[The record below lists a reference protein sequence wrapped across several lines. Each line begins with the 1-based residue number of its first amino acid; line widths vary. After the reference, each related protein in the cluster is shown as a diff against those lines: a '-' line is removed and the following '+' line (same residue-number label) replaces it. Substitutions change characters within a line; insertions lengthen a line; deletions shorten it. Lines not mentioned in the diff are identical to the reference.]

1 MIKRI
6 LKLLAKPFL
15 WIEGW
20 WSRRSKWFKRMVG
33 LLFVCPVFIVGLL
46 AVFSII
52 YDNIEF
58 PATYK
63 PYIWDEKQLSERW
76 EVHEYSDGKKR
87 LYDRQKEKYI
97 MDDMCWVS
105 NVSDD
110 DTLAVIAFPGKRG
123 YINVHTAEMV
133 IEPQYKAAWIF
144 SEGLAAVRNQDGMV
158 GFINKNNEVVIPFK
172 FYAKDD
178 GIVSPYVFKSGLC
191 FMSDSTGHLGLIDR
205 EGNWVVEPAYDYIE
219 PYLVDGFR
227 LVVKDGLYGLLD
239 SASNVV
245 YEPIY
250 QSILVEEDQDRITLI
265 TDTAG
270 CIVDYSGKVV
280 VPFLYED
287 VEVLGYPI
295 SMSSSEENGYY
306 HIESAVSDYAK
317 YRINY
322 EYGLMNAKT
331 GKIITPAIYSTI
343 EMISPT
349 LFSVTI
355 GGYWKPEFLID
366 TKGNVVKQ

>member
-1 MIKRI
+1 MKI
-6 LKLLAKPFL
+6 LKFLAKPFL
-15 WIEGW
+15 WIEGR
-20 WSRRSKWFKRMVG
+20 WSSRSKWFKRLVVVLFVVPSCLVVACS
-33 LLFVCPVFIVGLL
+33 LLFVVGYNVLESFCE
-46 AVFSII
+46 V
-52 YDNIEF
+52 
-58 PATYK
+58 
-63 PYIWDEKQLSERW
+63 PYVWDRK
-76 EVHEYSDGKKR
+76 EVSACLRVDEYSDGKKK
-87 LYDRQKEKYI
+87 LYDKLEKEYI
-97 MDDMCWVS
+97 MDGMQWLS
-105 NVSDD
+105 EVSDD

-172 FYAKDD
+172 FDAKDD
-178 GIVSPYVFKSGLC
+178 GIVLPYVFKSGLC
-191 FMSDSTGHLGLIDR
+191 FMSDSIGLFGIIDR
-205 EGNWVVEPAYDYIE
+205 NGNWLIEPAYDYIE
-219 PYLVDGFR
+219 WHTIDGFR
-227 LVVKDGLYGLLD
+227 KVRKDGLYGLLD
-239 SASNVV
+239 SAFNVV

-250 QSILVEEDQDRITLI
+250 QSVLLEEDQDRITLI

-317 YRINY
+317 YKINY
-322 EYGLMNAKT
+322 EYGLLNAKT

-349 LFSVTI
+349 LFSVSI
-355 GGYWKPEFLID
+355 GGYWQPEFLID
-366 TKGNVVKQ
+366 TKGNVVK

>member
-1 MIKRI
+1 MKI
-6 LKLLAKPFL
+6 LKFLAKPFL
-15 WIEGW
+15 WIEGR
-20 WSRRSKWFKRMVG
+20 WSRRSKWFKRLVVVLFVLPSCFMVICG
-33 LLFVCPVFIVGLL
+33 LLVVLLNTAYDIHRDYVPYVCGEKPV
-46 AVFSII
+46 
-52 YDNIEF
+52 
-58 PATYK
+58 
-63 PYIWDEKQLSERW
+63 SERL
-76 EVHEYSDGKKR
+76 ELRYYSDGAKR
-87 LYDRQKEKYI
+87 LYDKQKEKYI
-97 MDDMCWVS
+97 MDDVCWVS

-123 YINVHTAEMV
+123 YINVHTAEMA
-133 IEPQYKAAWIF
+133 IDLQYKSAWVF
-144 SEGLAAVRNQDGMV
+144 SEGLAAVRNQEGKV
-158 GFINKNNEVVIPFK
+158 GFINNKNEVVIPFK
-172 FYAKDD
+172 FDAKNA
-178 GIVSPYVFKSGLC
+178 GITTPYVFKSGYS
-191 FMSDSTGHLGLIDR
+191 FMSDSVGHLGIIDR

-227 LVVKDGLYGLLD
+227 LVIKDGRYGLLD

-245 YEPIY
+245 YKPIY
-250 QSILVEEDQDRITLI
+250 QSILLEEDQDRITLI

-349 LFSVTI
+349 LFSVSI
-355 GGYWKPEFLID
+355 GGYWQPEFLID
-366 TKGNVVKQ
+366 TKGNVVK

>member
-1 MIKRI
+1 MKI
-6 LKLLAKPFL
+6 LKFLAKPFL
-15 WIEGW
+15 WIEGR
-20 WSRRSKWFKRMVG
+20 WSRRSKWFKRLVVVLFVLPSCFMVICG
-33 LLFVCPVFIVGLL
+33 LLVVLLNTAYDIYRDYVPYVCGEKPV
-46 AVFSII
+46 
-52 YDNIEF
+52 
-58 PATYK
+58 
-63 PYIWDEKQLSERW
+63 SERL
-76 EVHEYSDGKKR
+76 ELHHYSDGAKR
-87 LYDRQKEKYI
+87 LYDKQKEKYI
-97 MDDMCWVS
+97 MDDVCWVS

-133 IEPQYKAAWIF
+133 IELQYKSAWVF
-144 SEGLAAVRNQDGMV
+144 SEGLAAVRNQEDKV
-158 GFINKNNEVVIPFK
+158 GFINNKNEVVIPFK
-172 FYAKDD
+172 FDAKDD
-178 GIVSPYVFKSGLC
+178 GITTPYVFKSGYS
-191 FMSDSTGHLGLIDR
+191 FMSDSTGHLGIIDR

-227 LVVKDGLYGLLD
+227 LVIKDGRYGLLD

-250 QSILVEEDQDRITLI
+250 QSILLEEDQDRITLI

-349 LFSVTI
+349 LFSVSI
-355 GGYWKPEFLID
+355 GGYWQPEFLID
-366 TKGNVVKQ
+366 TKGNVVK

>member
-1 MIKRI
+1 MKI
-6 LKLLAKPFL
+6 LKFLAKPFL
-15 WIEGW
+15 WIEGRW
-20 WSRRSKWFKRMVG
+20 NRRSKWFKRLVVVLFVVPSCLVVACS
-33 LLFVCPVFIVGLL
+33 LLFVVGYNVLESFCE
-46 AVFSII
+46 V
-52 YDNIEF
+52 
-58 PATYK
+58 
-63 PYIWDEKQLSERW
+63 PYVWDRK
-76 EVHEYSDGKKR
+76 EVSACLRVDEYSDGKKK
-87 LYDRQKEKYI
+87 LYDKLEKEYI
-97 MDDMCWVS
+97 MDGMQWLS
-105 NVSDD
+105 EVSDD

-133 IEPQYKAAWIF
+133 IELQYKSAWVF
-144 SEGLAAVRNQDGMV
+144 SEGLAAVRNQEGKV
-158 GFINKNNEVVIPFK
+158 GFINNKNEVVIPFK
-172 FYAKDD
+172 FDAKDD

-191 FMSDSTGHLGLIDR
+191 FMSDSTGHLGIIDR
-205 EGNWVVEPAYDYIE
+205 EGNWVVEAAYDYIE

-227 LVVKDGLYGLLD
+227 LVIKDGRYGLLD

-250 QSILVEEDQDRITLI
+250 QSILLEEDQDRITLI

-317 YRINY
+317 YKINY
-322 EYGLMNAKT
+322 EYGLLNAKT

-349 LFSVTI
+349 LFSVSI
-355 GGYWKPEFLID
+355 GGYWQPEFLID
-366 TKGNVVKQ
+366 TKGNVVK